1 MKAWLNHVL
10 SDFYHK
16 YLDDVVGIGGGA
28 FTSWVALDIH
38 LPFVGGV
45 LEAILKGFGIFF
57 GGFVG
62 WLGKEAAVWSV
73 KKVFGKT
80 SE

>member
-1 MKAWLNHVL
+1 MRERLSHLL

-16 YLDDVVGIGGGA
+16 YLDDVVGIASGA
-28 FTSWVALDIH
+28 FTSWVALEIH
-38 LPFVGGV
+38 LPFVGGI
-45 LEAILKGFGIFF
+45 LEALLKGLGIFF